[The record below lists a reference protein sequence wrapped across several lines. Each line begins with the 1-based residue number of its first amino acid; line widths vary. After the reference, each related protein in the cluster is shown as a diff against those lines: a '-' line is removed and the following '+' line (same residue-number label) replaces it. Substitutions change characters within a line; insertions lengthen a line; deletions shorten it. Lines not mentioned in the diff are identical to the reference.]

1 MKKQIWAYFLIFT
14 MCVTLLGGCKA
25 PEQEESAIAD
35 SVVESTPSAG
45 QTENS
50 APAQNQVGGSDKLE
64 HTAGDSKTEQPQD
77 SDQKDPVREPDQ
89 SDQSENETV
98 AEESKEDASS
108 DADKEEKSDETTTVV
123 TPSPEEPLKN
133 IYEKG
138 ALNTAVDING
148 KNVKSTGSGV
158 SKAIDVK
165 GGDTIT
171 FGPASAAQVVQ
182 GYLYDAAGK
191 PLQLINAN
199 VLKEEA
205 TFTGGMKLYTYS
217 VPANGGS
224 IKMNVP
230 NDIRSVYVVAR
241 NHPFGLKE
249 YQQLSGKAETAIG
262 EVLKEKSA
270 LFLGDSISAAAH
282 DSAKL
287 AWAGRIAKNTGLIA
301 TNNSVGGASV
311 STARPHTIMDQ
322 LMRTTNKDFDYVLLH
337 GGVNDAW
344 ENAKVGSISEE
355 YDPLFFDEDTY
366 AGGLETL
373 FYNAILFYGDQAAIG
388 YLINFKAPAC
398 QHGTIRDMSAYNAVA
413 KKICEKWGV
422 TYLDMYDHEEIT
434 AKMEFTTT
442 KNTRDYI
449 HPNDGGYEVITPYIE
464 KYMRTMTPCGEA
476 ILKRVFEG

>member
-25 PEQEESAIAD
+25 PEQEESAVAD

-64 HTAGDSKTEQPQD
+64 HTAGDS
-77 SDQKDPVREPDQ
+77 
-89 SDQSENETV
+89 
-98 AEESKEDASS
+98 
-108 DADKEEKSDETTTVV
+108 
-123 TPSPEEPLKN
+123 
-133 IYEKG
+133 
-138 ALNTAVDING
+138 
-148 KNVKSTGSGV
+148 
-158 SKAIDVK
+158 
-165 GGDTIT
+165 
-171 FGPASAAQVVQ
+171 
-182 GYLYDAAGK
+182 
-191 PLQLINAN
+191 
-199 VLKEEA
+199 
-205 TFTGGMKLYTYS
+205 
-217 VPANGGS
+217 
-224 IKMNVP
+224 
-230 NDIRSVYVVAR
+230 
-241 NHPFGLKE
+241 
-249 YQQLSGKAETAIG
+249 
-262 EVLKEKSA
+262 
-270 LFLGDSISAAAH
+270 ISAAAH

-301 TNNSVGGASV
+301 TNNSMSGASV

-322 LMRTTNKDFDYVLLH
+322 LMKTTNKDFDYVVLH

-476 ILKRVFEG
+476 VLKRVFEG